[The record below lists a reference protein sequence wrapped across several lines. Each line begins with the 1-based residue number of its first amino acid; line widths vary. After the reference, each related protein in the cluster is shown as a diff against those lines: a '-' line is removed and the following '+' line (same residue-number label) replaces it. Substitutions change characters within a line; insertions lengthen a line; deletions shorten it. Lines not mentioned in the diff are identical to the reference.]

1 MGKWLEFMDVR
12 PWARADLQLFDFDL
26 INMPCKAGHIVHGKW
41 TMFTIPVKVTVLLEL
56 RLLAMLAEPSS
67 TAVFRGSVCA
77 STLALSTVGISGV
90 QALGFWRSAIIAC
103 VATGTGLVHNSLEF
117 PMLLGFSKLTDAL
130 RAMLSSL
137 L

>member
-12 PWARADLQLFDFDL
+12 PWATADLQLFDYDL
-26 INMPCKAGHIVHGKW
+26 INMPCKAGHIVYGKW

-77 STLALSTVGISGV
+77 STLALSTVGISGDGHWLYLDNA
-90 QALGFWRSAIIAC
+90 QSIEWLWY
-103 VATGTGLVHNSLEF
+103 
-117 PMLLGFSKLTDAL
+117 
-130 RAMLSSL
+130 
-137 L
+137 

>member
-12 PWARADLQLFDFDL
+12 PRARADLQLFDFDL

-67 TAVFRGSVCA
+67 TAVFRSRCIRDREGSVNFKTAWHTCITNEML
-77 STLALSTVGISGV
+77 TLLFTLIY
-90 QALGFWRSAIIAC
+90 RI
-103 VATGTGLVHNSLEF
+103 N
-117 PMLLGFSKLTDAL
+117 P
-130 RAMLSSL
+130 SSWI
-137 L
+137 

>member
-12 PWARADLQLFDFDL
+12 PRARADLQLFDFDL

-77 STLALSTVGISGV
+77 STLAFNTVGISGDGHWLTLT
-90 QALGFWRSAIIAC
+90 ALKNIEW
-103 VATGTGLVHNSLEF
+103 LWY
-117 PMLLGFSKLTDAL
+117 
-130 RAMLSSL
+130 
-137 L
+137 